1 MQTMVQ
7 EIYATFERS
16 HANSFNAWMNSLLD
30 TVVENIVEFSPQL
43 HNQAEIIKEETA
55 RIAELEF
62 RKLKL
67 SDYTEQIRR
76 MMDWKES

>member
-1 MQTMVQ
+1 MQPLNTVMR
-7 EIYATFERS
+7 I
-16 HANSFNAWMNSLLD
+16 SFNAWMNSLLD
-30 TVVENIVEFSPQL
+30 TVIENIVEFSPQL

-55 RIAELEF
+55 RISELEF

-67 SDYTEQIRR
+67 SDYTEQIRK